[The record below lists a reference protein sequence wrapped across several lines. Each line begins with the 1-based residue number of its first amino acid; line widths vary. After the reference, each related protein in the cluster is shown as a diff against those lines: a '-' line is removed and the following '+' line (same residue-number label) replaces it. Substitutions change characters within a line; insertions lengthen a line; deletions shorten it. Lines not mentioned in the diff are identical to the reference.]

1 MSKNAAEKTT
11 TTRQAYVQSNSMF
24 GLGGGIH
31 LSDLRDIVAAT
42 NDYDDN
48 SRVILEPN
56 KVTVIQ
62 TRESYWI
69 KRGRDDS

>member
-1 MSKNAAEKTT
+1 
-11 TTRQAYVQSNSMF
+11 MF